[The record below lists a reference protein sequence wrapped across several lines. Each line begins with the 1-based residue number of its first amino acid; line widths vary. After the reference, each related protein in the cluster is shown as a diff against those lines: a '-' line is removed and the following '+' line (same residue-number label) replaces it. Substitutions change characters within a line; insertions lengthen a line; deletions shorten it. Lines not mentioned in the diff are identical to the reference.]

1 MRVSLVFASAF
12 LSRFLSAL
20 FASSLCRRKDTHW
33 LGFRV
38 FAKEKRKIGKKGK
51 ASKETVIIVTLYKR
65 FTTTMLRRAARSTT
79 STTRLSSSVWRKW
92 SSSFTSSLVFPW
104 EKEEVVSRV
113 SRRFYYKTN
122 FSQNIGGG
130 SLLRNGGRPCHP
142 SRRNVPCVDYWNKR
156 NRTSSSW
163 DKSYSTETSSSD
175 KSSDKSS
182 WFAPIIGTL
191 GVALGCVTLGMEHQK
206 RTERALREAAAT
218 ATQTTTTTE
227 STPPTRSEKKKEKK
241 ESNTNTSSH
250 AVKSEADLLFNL
262 HNKARTV
269 FVTGTID
276 DRLSHRVVAQ
286 LVHLNNE
293 NPKSP
298 IVMVI
303 NSGGGVVTSGYAI
316 LDTMKALEAPIVT
329 FAVGH
334 AESMAAI
341 LLASGEKGRR
351 FCAPNARIM
360 IHQPHHSMSGMTS
373 DILIKATKA
382 EETRNALTMSL
393 VEMTGKTF
401 DEVEKALDRNTYLFA
416 ESAKQFGIVD
426 RVCVNWKDL
435 TTTMDKD
442 EVEGEAGKE
451 KKKSAPAIVSSA
463 PRVNGARGI
472 GQQQKKEEE
481 TKKQTTATTK
491 TKTTTTTT
499 KETSSSS
506 KK

>member
-1 MRVSLVFASAF
+1 M
-12 LSRFLSAL
+12 
-20 FASSLCRRKDTHW
+20 
-33 LGFRV
+33 
-38 FAKEKRKIGKKGK
+38 EKRE
-51 ASKETVIIVTLYKR
+51 ASKETVIVTLER
-65 FTTTMLRRAARSTT
+65 FTTTMLRRARSTT
-79 STTRLSSSVWRKW
+79 STTRSSSVWRKW
-92 SSSFTSSLVFPW
+92 WSSSSSSSLVFPW
-104 EKEEVVSRV
+104 EKEEAVSRV
-113 SRRFYYKTN
+113 SRRFYKTN
-122 FSQNIGGG
+122 FSQNFGVFDGIGGG
-130 SLLRNGGRPCHP
+130 SLLRNGGRRHP
-142 SRRNVPCVDYWNKR
+142 SPCVDWKKR
-156 NRTSSSW
+156 NRTSS

-303 NSGGGVVTSGYAI
+303 NSGGGVMTSGYAI

>member
-1 MRVSLVFASAF
+1 M
-12 LSRFLSAL
+12 
-20 FASSLCRRKDTHW
+20 
-33 LGFRV
+33 
-38 FAKEKRKIGKKGK
+38 
-51 ASKETVIIVTLYKR
+51 
-65 FTTTMLRRAARSTT
+65 
-79 STTRLSSSVWRKW
+79 
-92 SSSFTSSLVFPW
+92 
-104 EKEEVVSRV
+104 VSRV
-113 SRRFYYKTN
+113 FSRRFCK
-122 FSQNIGGG
+122 FFDGIGSRHHHHRGGG
-130 SLLRNGGRPCHP
+130 RHHHP
-142 SRRNVPCVDYWNKR
+142 SRRNVLFVETR
-156 NRTSSSW
+156 NRTSSSS
-163 DKSYSTETSSSD
+163 DKSYSTETT
-175 KSSDKSS
+175 SSDKSS

-218 ATQTTTTTE
+218 TTQTTTTQTTTTE

-351 FCAPNARIM
+351 FCSPNARIM

-426 RVCVNWKDL
+426 RVCANWKDL

-491 TKTTTTTT
+491 TTTTTT
-499 KETSSSS
+499 KETSSS

>member
-1 MRVSLVFASAF
+1 M
-12 LSRFLSAL
+12 
-20 FASSLCRRKDTHW
+20 K
-33 LGFRV
+33 
-38 FAKEKRKIGKKGK
+38 
-51 ASKETVIIVTLYKR
+51 TVIISRRPVAH
-65 FTTTMLRRAARSTT
+65 TMLRRAASTT
-79 STTRLSSSVWRKW
+79 LTSSTRGKGVWRKW
-92 SSSFTSSLVFPW
+92 SSNTFPSFSSSFFR
-104 EKEEVVSRV
+104 EEEAVVSRV
-113 SRRFYYKTN
+113 FSRRFCK
-122 FSQNIGGG
+122 FFDGIG
-130 SLLRNGGRPCHP
+130 SRHHHRGGRHHHP
-142 SRRNVPCVDYWNKR
+142 SRRNVPFVETR
-156 NRTSSSW
+156 NRTSSSSSSS
-163 DKSYSTETSSSD
+163 SYSTETT
-175 KSSDKSS
+175 SSDKSS

-191 GVALGCVTLGMEHQK
+191 GVALGCVTRGMEHQK

-218 ATQTTTTTE
+218 TTQTTTTQTTTTE

-351 FCAPNARIM
+351 FCSPNARIM

-491 TKTTTTTT
+491 TTTTTTT
-499 KETSSSS
+499 KETSSSE
-506 KK
+506 K

>member
-1 MRVSLVFASAF
+1 MHQKRDSY
-12 LSRFLSAL
+12 
-20 FASSLCRRKDTHW
+20 CDT
-33 LGFRV
+33 R
-38 FAKEKRKIGKKGK
+38 
-51 ASKETVIIVTLYKR
+51 KR
-65 FTTTMLRRAARSTT
+65 FTTTMLRRARSTT
-79 STTRLSSSVWRKW
+79 STTRSSSVWRKW
-92 SSSFTSSLVFPW
+92 SSSSLVFPW
-104 EKEEVVSRV
+104 EKEEAVSRV
-113 SRRFYYKTN
+113 SRRFYKTN
-122 FSQNIGGG
+122 FSQNGVFDGIGGG

-142 SRRNVPCVDYWNKR
+142 SRRNVPCVDYWKKR
-156 NRTSSSW
+156 NRTSSS
-163 DKSYSTETSSSD
+163 SYSTETS
-175 KSSDKSS
+175 SSDKSS

-218 ATQTTTTTE
+218 ATQTTTTTTE

-499 KETSSSS
+499 KETSSS

>member
-113 SRRFYYKTN
+113 SRRFYKTN
-122 FSQNIGGG
+122 FSQNFGVFDGIGGG
-130 SLLRNGGRPCHP
+130 SLLRNGGRRHP
-142 SRRNVPCVDYWNKR
+142 SPCVDWKKR
-156 NRTSSSW
+156 NRTSS

-206 RTERALREAAAT
+206 RTERALREAAATAT

-481 TKKQTTATTK
+481 TKKQTTAKTK